1 MHKRGGVM
9 QIIEKRA
16 FNLLQYLLNDRNL
29 SVNKAMDLLGCSK
42 RQIEYDVSKINEL
55 LKENEIELIRLSKG
69 RFLINKETI
78 SKVSGLNLPHQK
90 FIVNGE
96 NKVWIIC
103 IQIFCTREP
112 LGLNHFI
119 INLQSS
125 KNTIL
130 GDLRKIARIGRQ
142 YKVELKYSR
151 KSGYYFEGEPVKIRS
166 LVLLAIINLKDNFL
180 CKKLISLAVSDHS
193 YEVIFEEA
201 KEKVES
207 LIREFNLPIMREYL
221 IQVIYFISLLPYHSQ
236 SMTYSPPLIH
246 EPTWGPLP
254 LYAAV
259 TAFYESLTF
268 RLPGEEIDYLFVLL
282 LTMTLGD
289 KMYFQLYDQESMFLQ
304 ELSQSLI
311 NRFEVIT
318 GTEVQKKAGMV
329 ENMMMHLRLAYF
341 RLKYGIPVVNPA
353 LMQVKKEY
361 GEVFDI
367 CRLVLE
373 PFGDYLDCF
382 IPDDEIAYIALHFM
396 TVMDLPDQ
404 DKIRKR
410 AIIVCQNGLASSVMM
425 KNQLIKIFPEIHFVD
440 TCNAEEF
447 KEIPLE
453 AYDMVFSTTEGIH
466 VPAEKHLFISSP
478 ILTVEERFMLSEA
491 VYSSVFG
498 IKSESGVT
506 VHSIL
511 EIIEKYAVIH
521 DWKGLSGD
529 LKDLL
534 QKQYK
539 KEKIR
544 KEGLPVIKDLLT
556 KETIQ
561 FAFSVNSWEEGI
573 RLGAKPLLENGSIT
587 EDYINAMIDNVKG
600 FGPYIV
606 ICPNV
611 AIPHAQNK
619 TGVNKLGMSFLKL
632 EKEVYVLDNPQK
644 PVKVFI
650 TLAAIDNHTHLRA
663 LAQLSNILTNEV
675 TREQLI
681 ACNSTEDVIKLIDME
696 EE

>member
-1 MHKRGGVM
+1 M

-16 FNLLQYLLNDRNL
+16 FNLLQYLLSDKSF

-42 RQIEYDVSKINEL
+42 RQIEYDVGKINEL
-55 LKENEIELIRLSKG
+55 LMENNIEFIKLSRGK
-69 RFLINKETI
+69 FLISKETI
-78 SKVSGLNLPHQK
+78 NKVTRLKLPHQK

-96 NKVWIIC
+96 NKIWMIC
-103 IQIFCTREP
+103 IQIFCAKEP

-130 GDLRKIARIGRQ
+130 SDLRKISRIGKQ

-151 KSGYYFEGEPVKIRS
+151 KLGYYFEGEPIKIRS

-180 CKKLISLAVSDHS
+180 CNKLISLAVSDDS
-193 YEVIFEEA
+193 YETVLEETQN
-201 KEKVES
+201 KVNS
-207 LIREFNLPIMREYL
+207 LIKECNLPIMKEYL
-221 IQVIYFISLLPYHSQ
+221 SQVIYFISLLPYHCQ
-236 SMTYSPPLIH
+236 SITYAPLHIH
-246 EPTWGPLP
+246 ETMWSHLP
-254 LYAAV
+254 LYSDV
-259 TAFYESLTF
+259 TTFYESLSF
-268 RLPGEEIDYLFVLL
+268 YLPEEEIDYLFVLL
-282 LTMTLGD
+282 LSMTLGD
-289 KMYFQLYDQESMFLQ
+289 KLYFQLYNQESMFLQ
-304 ELSQSLI
+304 ELCQSLI

-318 GTEVQKKAGMV
+318 GTVVQKKEGIS
-329 ENMMMHLRLAYF
+329 ENMLIHLRWAYF

-353 LMQVKKEY
+353 LKHVKEEF

-373 PFGDYLDCF
+373 PFEDYLDCF

-396 TVMDLPDQ
+396 TVMELPDQ
-404 DKIRKR
+404 DKIRKK

-425 KNQLIKIFPEIHFVD
+425 KNQLIKIFPEIHFLDAYSV
-440 TCNAEEF
+440 EEF
-447 KEIPLE
+447 KEIPPE
-453 AYDMVFSTTEGIH
+453 TYDMVFSTTEGVS
-466 VPAEKHLFISSP
+466 VPAEKYLFLSSP
-478 ILTVEERFMLSEA
+478 ILSVEEKFLISEA

-498 IKSESGVT
+498 IKSEANVS

-511 EIIEKYAVIH
+511 EIVEKYAVIH
-521 DWKGLSGD
+521 DRKGLSGD
-529 LKDLL
+529 LKNLL

-539 KEKIR
+539 KER
-544 KEGLPVIKDLLT
+544 NGKEGLPVIKDLLT

-561 FAFSVNSWEEGI
+561 FASGVNNWEEAI
-573 RLGAKPLLENGSIT
+573 WLGAKPLLDNGSIT
-587 EDYINAMIDNVKG
+587 KDYINAMITNVKG

-606 ICPNV
+606 ICPYV
-611 AIPHAQNK
+611 AIPHAQNQ
-619 TGVNKLGMSFLKL
+619 TGVQKLGMSFLKL
-632 EKEVYVLDNPQK
+632 EKEVCVLDNPQK

-663 LAQLSNILTNEV
+663 LAQLSNILSNEDS
-675 TREQLI
+675 REQLI
-681 ACNSTEDVIKLIDME
+681 ACSSVEDVIQLIDME

>member
-1 MHKRGGVM
+1 M
-9 QIIEKRA
+9 QVIEKRA
-16 FNLLQYLLNDRNL
+16 FNLLQYLLSDRNF

-55 LKENEIELIRLSKG
+55 LKDNGIELIRLSRG

-78 SKVSGLNLPHQK
+78 SKVMRLNLPHQK
-90 FIVNGE
+90 IIVNGE
-96 NKVWIIC
+96 NKIWIIC
-103 IQIFCTREP
+103 IQIFCTSEP

-130 GDLRKIARIGRQ
+130 SDLRKISTIGRQ

-151 KSGYYFEGEPVKIRS
+151 KLGYYFEGEPIKIRS

-180 CKKLISLAVSDHS
+180 CKKLISLAVSDNS
-193 YEVIFEEA
+193 FEVIYEETKDKIESFI
-201 KEKVES
+201 KEFS
-207 LIREFNLPIMREYL
+207 LPIMKEYL
-221 IQVIYFISLLPYHSQ
+221 IQVIYFISLLTYHCQ
-236 SMTYSPPLIH
+236 SNTYSPPLIH
-246 EPTWGPLP
+246 EPMWNHLP

-259 TAFYESLTF
+259 TVFYESRMF
-268 RLPGEEIDYLFVLL
+268 HLPKEEIDYLFVLL
-282 LTMTLGD
+282 LSMTLGD

-304 ELSQSLI
+304 EMSQSLI

-318 GTEVQKKAGMV
+318 GTVVKKKAGIS
-329 ENMMMHLRLAYF
+329 ENMLVHLRLAYF

-353 LMQVKKEY
+353 LMQVKKEF

-410 AIIVCQNGLASSVMM
+410 AVIVCQNGLASSVMM
-425 KNQLIKIFPEIHFVD
+425 KNQLIKIFPEIHFAD
-440 TCNAEEF
+440 TYNAQEF
-447 KEIPLE
+447 KGIPPE
-453 AYDMVFSTTEGIH
+453 TYDMVFSTTEGID
-466 VPAEKHLFISSP
+466 VPPEKYLFISSP
-478 ILTVEERFMLSEA
+478 ILTVEEKFIISEA

-498 IKSESGVT
+498 IKSEANLT

-511 EIIEKYAVIH
+511 EIVEKYAVIH

-529 LKDLL
+529 LKNLL

-539 KEKIR
+539 KESIGKG
-544 KEGLPVIKDLLT
+544 GLPVIKDLLT

-561 FAFSVNSWEEGI
+561 FASSANSWEEAI
-573 RLGAKPLLENGSIT
+573 CLGAKPLLENGSIT

-606 ICPNV
+606 ICPYV
-611 AIPHAQNK
+611 AIPHAQNN
-619 TGVNKLGMSFLKL
+619 TGVHMLGMSFLKL
-632 EKEVYVLDNPQK
+632 DEEVCVLDNPQK

-663 LAQLSNILTNEV
+663 LAQLSNILTNEE
-675 TREQLI
+675 TREQLV
-681 ACNSTEDVIKLIDME
+681 ACSSAEDVIKLLDME

>member
-1 MHKRGGVM
+1 M

-16 FNLLQYLLNDRNL
+16 FNLLQYLLNDRNF
-29 SVNKAMDLLGCSK
+29 SVSKAMDLLGCSK

-69 RFLINKETI
+69 KFLINKETI
-78 SKVSGLNLPHQK
+78 NKISGLNLPRQK
-90 FIVNGE
+90 FAVNGE
-96 NKVWIIC
+96 NKIWIIC

-125 KNTIL
+125 KNTVL
-130 GDLRKIARIGRQ
+130 NDLRKIAKIGRQ

-180 CKKLISLAVSDHS
+180 CKKLISLAVSDPS
-193 YEVIFEEA
+193 YDVVFEETKA
-201 KEKVES
+201 KVES
-207 LIREFNLPIMREYL
+207 LIKEFNLPVMKEYL
-221 IQVIYFISLLPYHSQ
+221 IQVIYFISLLPYHCQ
-236 SMTYSPPLIH
+236 SITYLPVHIH
-246 EPTWGPLP
+246 ETTWNQLP

-268 RLPGEEIDYLFVLL
+268 HLPEEEADYLFVLL
-282 LTMTLGD
+282 LSTVLGD
-289 KMYFQLYDQESMFLQ
+289 KMYFHLYNQESVFLQ
-304 ELSQSLI
+304 ELCQSLI

-318 GTEVQKKAGMV
+318 GTVVQKKAGIS
-329 ENMMMHLRLAYF
+329 ENMLMHLRLAYF

-353 LMQVKKEY
+353 LKQVKKEF

-425 KNQLIKIFPEIHFVD
+425 KNQLIKIFPEIHFAD

-447 KEIPLE
+447 KEVPPE
-453 AYDMVFSTTEGIH
+453 TYDMVFSTTEGID
-466 VPAEKHLFISSP
+466 VPEEKHMFVSSP
-478 ILTVEERFMLSEA
+478 ILTVEERFIISEA

-498 IKSESGVT
+498 IKSEAGMT

-511 EIIEKYAVIH
+511 EIVEKYAVIH
-521 DWKGLSGD
+521 DRKGLSGD

-539 KEKIR
+539 KEKVG

-561 FAFSVNSWEEGI
+561 FASSVNSWEEAI
-573 RLGAKPLLENGSIT
+573 WLGAKPLLENGSIT
-587 EDYINAMIDNVKG
+587 KDYINAMIGNVKG

-606 ICPNV
+606 ICPYV
-611 AIPHAQNK
+611 AIPHAQNQA
-619 TGVNKLGMSFLKL
+619 GVHKLGMSFLKL
-632 EKEVYVLDNPQK
+632 EKEVCVLDNPQK

-663 LAQLSNILTNEV
+663 LAQLSNILTNED
-675 TREQLI
+675 TREQLL
-681 ACNSTEDVIKLIDME
+681 ACSSVEDVMELIDME

>member
-1 MHKRGGVM
+1 M
-9 QIIEKRA
+9 QVIEKRA
-16 FNLLQYLLNDRNL
+16 FNLLQYLLSDRNF
-29 SVNKAMDLLGCSK
+29 SVSKAMDLLGCSK

-55 LKENEIELIRLSKG
+55 LKENEIELIRLSRG

-78 SKVSGLNLPHQK
+78 DKVTKLNLPHQK

-96 NKVWIIC
+96 NKIWLIC

-119 INLQSS
+119 TKLQSS
-125 KNTIL
+125 KNTVL
-130 GDLRKIARIGRQ
+130 GDLRKIARIGSQ

-151 KSGYYFEGEPVKIRS
+151 KSGYYFEGEPIKIRS
-166 LVLLAIINLKDNFL
+166 LVLLSIINLKDNFL
-180 CKKLISLAVSDHS
+180 CKELISLAVSDNS
-193 YEVIFEEA
+193 YDAVFEET
-201 KEKVES
+201 KDKTES
-207 LIREFNLPIMREYL
+207 LIKEFNLPIMKEYRTL
-221 IQVIYFISLLPYHSQ
+221 VIYFISLLPYHCQ
-236 SMTYSPPLIH
+236 SITYVSPLIH
-246 EPTWGPLP
+246 EPMWNHLP

-268 RLPGEEIDYLFVLL
+268 HLSKEEIDYLFVLL
-282 LTMTLGD
+282 LSVTLGD
-289 KMYFQLYDQESMFLQ
+289 NMYFQLYDQESIFLQ
-304 ELSQSLI
+304 EMCQSLI

-318 GTEVQKKAGMV
+318 GTVVQKKAGIT
-329 ENMMMHLRLAYF
+329 ENMLMHLRLAYF

-367 CRLVLE
+367 CRFVLE
-373 PFGDYLDCF
+373 PFGDYLDCL

-425 KNQLIKIFPEIHFVD
+425 KNQLIKVFPEIHFVA

-447 KEIPLE
+447 KRIPVE
-453 AYDMVFSTTEGIH
+453 TYDMVFSTTEGID
-466 VPAEKHLFISSP
+466 VPEEKYLFLSSP
-478 ILTVEERFMLSEA
+478 ILTVEEKFIMSEA

-498 IKSESGVT
+498 IKSEANVT

-511 EIIEKYAVIH
+511 EVVEKYAVIH
-521 DWKGLSGD
+521 DQKGLSSD
-529 LKDLL
+529 LKNLL
-534 QKQYK
+534 QKKYK
-539 KEKIR
+539 KESGR
-544 KEGLPVIKDLLT
+544 EGGLPVIKDLLT

-561 FAFSVNSWEEGI
+561 FASRVNSWEEAI
-573 RLGAKPLLENGSIT
+573 WLGARPLLENGSIT
-587 EDYINAMIDNVKG
+587 KAYINAMIDNVKG
-600 FGPYIV
+600 YGPYIV
-606 ICPNV
+606 ICPYV
-611 AIPHAQNK
+611 AIPHAQNQ

-632 EKEVYVLDNPQK
+632 EEEVCVLDNPQK

-650 TLAAIDNHTHLRA
+650 TMAAIDNHTHLRA
-663 LAQLSNILTNEV
+663 LAQLSNILTNED
-675 TREQLI
+675 TREQFL
-681 ACNSTEDVIKLIDME
+681 ACNSVEEVLQLLDIDE
-696 EE
+696 E